1 MNIPATLTIIYLSFS
16 GYLVI
21 DCLKLFKKGNSMSP
35 EETFLSLIV
44 FLVLTVFWPLT
55 IPISSIQALK
65 QNKLKL
71 ANVMPLIVVL
81 VLVSLLTVSGLA
93 AITEGVM

>member
-1 MNIPATLTIIYLSFS
+1 
-16 GYLVI
+16 
-21 DCLKLFKKGNSMSP
+21 MSP

-81 VLVSLLTVSGLA
+81 VLVSLLTISGLA
-93 AITEGVM
+93 AFTEGVM

>member
-1 MNIPATLTIIYLSFS
+1 
-16 GYLVI
+16 
-21 DCLKLFKKGNSMSP
+21 MSP

-44 FLVLTVFWPLT
+44 LLVLTVFWPLT

-93 AITEGVM
+93 AFTEVVM

>member
-1 MNIPATLTIIYLSFS
+1 
-16 GYLVI
+16 
-21 DCLKLFKKGNSMSP
+21 MSP

-44 FLVLTVFWPLT
+44 LLILTIFWPLT

-71 ANVMPLIVVL
+71 VNVMPLIVVV
-81 VLVSLLTVSGLA
+81 VLVSLLAVSGLA
-93 AITEGVM
+93 AFTEGVM

>member
-1 MNIPATLTIIYLSFS
+1 MNIPATLTIVYLSFS
-16 GYLVI
+16 CYLVI
-21 DCLKLFKKGNSMSP
+21 DSLKLFKKGNLMSP

-44 FLVLTVFWPLT
+44 LLVLTVFWPLT